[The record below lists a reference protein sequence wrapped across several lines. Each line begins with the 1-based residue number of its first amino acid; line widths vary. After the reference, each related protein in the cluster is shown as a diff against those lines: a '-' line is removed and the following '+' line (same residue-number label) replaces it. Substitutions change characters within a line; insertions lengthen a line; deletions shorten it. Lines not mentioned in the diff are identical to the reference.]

1 MIFLYL
7 LIWIIAFFIVNLFLV
22 YTMIHCTDCEV
33 KDTFNSQITI
43 YSLTIIVGL
52 TIAIVL
58 WLEYKAH

>member
-33 KDTFNSQITI
+33 KDTFNQITI